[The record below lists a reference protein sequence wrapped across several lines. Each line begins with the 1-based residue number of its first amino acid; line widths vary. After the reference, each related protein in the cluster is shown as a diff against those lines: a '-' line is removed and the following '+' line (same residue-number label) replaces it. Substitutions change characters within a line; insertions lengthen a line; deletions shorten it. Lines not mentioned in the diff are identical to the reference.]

1 MPLRPDT
8 GFIATAT
15 ACSLNRQDWNMA
27 FLQVLRNFLVPVA
40 SREVSVTQPAP
51 PAEYLVKPLTE
62 KDLDEVLRL
71 NLRCFENG
79 ENYTK
84 HTFSYLLSQSNAL
97 CFQAAVKEG
106 SMAAFLCVLVGKD
119 GTAHITTIGV
129 APEHRRR
136 GLAERLLKHLENTLA
151 ELRVG
156 SVVLEV
162 RVSNTAA
169 QNLYKNCGYTVVQ
182 RLAGYYNDGEDAMLM
197 IKAVI

>member
-1 MPLRPDT
+1 
-8 GFIATAT
+8 
-15 ACSLNRQDWNMA
+15 MA

-40 SREVSVTQPAP
+40 AREVSVTRPAP
-51 PAEYLVKPLTE
+51 PAEYSVMPLTE

-84 HTFSYLLSQSNAL
+84 HTFSYLLSQANAL
-97 CFQAAVKEG
+97 CYQVSVKDG
-106 SMAAFLCVLVGKD
+106 GMAAFLCVLVGKD

-136 GLAERLLKHLENTLA
+136 RLAERLLKRLEEALM
-151 ELRVG
+151 EIHVG

-162 RVSNTAA
+162 RVSNIAA
-169 QNLYKNCGYTVVQ
+169 QSLYKACGFTVVQ
-182 RLAGYYNDGEDAMLM
+182 RLTAYYNDGEDALLM
-197 IKAVI
+197 MKAII

>member
-1 MPLRPDT
+1 
-8 GFIATAT
+8 
-15 ACSLNRQDWNMA
+15 MA

-40 SREVSVTQPAP
+40 NREVSVTRPAP
-51 PAEYLVKPLTE
+51 PAEYSVVPLGE

-97 CFQAAVKEG
+97 CFQAAVNG
-106 SMAAFLCVLVGKD
+106 GGMAGFLCALVGKD

-136 GLAERLLKHLENTLA
+136 GLAERLLKDLEDSLR

-162 RVSNTAA
+162 RVSNVAA
-169 QNLYKNCGYTVVQ
+169 QSLYRACGFTIVQ
-182 RLAGYYNDGEDAMLM
+182 RLAGYYNDGEDALLM